1 MTILAGD
8 TSASIVIAPLPDT
21 LVEGSETVIVTLGS
35 VTGNAGITVD
45 SGNDSDMLNIAD
57 DDGALVSIAADSD
70 GAEPSTNG
78 SFTVTM
84 TNPSSSDTKLNYSV
98 GGTAAGSDYTVLSGD
113 VTILAGDTSASIVI
127 APLPDTLVEGSETV
141 IVTLGSVT
149 GNVGITV
156 DSGNDSDMLNI
167 ADDDG
172 ALVSI
177 AADSDGAEPSTNGS
191 FTVTMT
197 NPSSSD
203 TKLNY
208 SVGGTAAAGSD
219 YTVLSGD
226 VTILAGDTS
235 ASIVIAPL
243 PDTLVEGS
251 ETVIV
256 TLGSVTGNAGITVD
270 SGNDSDMLNIADDD
284 GALVSIAADSDGA
297 EPSTNGSF
305 TVTMTNPSSSD
316 TKLNYSVGGNGC
328 GGQRLHGPIR
338 RRDHSGR

>member
-1 MTILAGD
+1 M
-8 TSASIVIAPLPDT
+8 SA
-21 LVEGSETVIVTLGS
+21 
-35 VTGNAGITVD
+35 
-45 SGNDSDMLNIAD
+45 
-57 DDGALVSIAADSD
+57 
-70 GAEPSTNG
+70 
-78 SFTVTM
+78 
-84 TNPSSSDTKLNYSV
+84 
-98 GGTAAGSDYTVLSGD
+98 
-113 VTILAGDTSASIVI
+113 
-127 APLPDTLVEGSETV
+127 
-141 IVTLGSVT
+141 
-149 GNVGITV
+149 
-156 DSGNDSDMLNI
+156 
-167 ADDDG
+167 
-172 ALVSI
+172 
-177 AADSDGAEPSTNGS
+177 
-191 FTVTMT
+191 
-197 NPSSSD
+197 
-203 TKLNY
+203 
-208 SVGGTAAAGSD
+208 GTAAAGSD

-305 TVTMTNPSSSD
+305 TVTMTNPEQQRH
-316 TKLNYSVGGNGC
+316 KAQLQCRRNGC